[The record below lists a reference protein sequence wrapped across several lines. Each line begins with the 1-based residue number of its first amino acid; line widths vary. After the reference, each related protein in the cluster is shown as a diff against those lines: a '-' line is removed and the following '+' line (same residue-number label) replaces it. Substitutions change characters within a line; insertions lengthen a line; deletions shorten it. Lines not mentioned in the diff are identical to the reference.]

1 MSAPT
6 PRGNRV
12 PTDLDWMAE
21 RLRVCLEFI
30 EANRGDPKAIP
41 ATCLAIGSELCALIP
56 RLWRAAK

>member
-1 MSAPT
+1 MTTPT
-6 PRGNRV
+6 SRGNRV
-12 PTDLDWMAE
+12 QTDLDWVAE

-30 EANRGDPKAIP
+30 EVNRGDSKAIP